1 MAKYEIK
8 DGVGIIPEGTTMIE
22 ECAFESCSE
31 LTSIEIPSSVTEM
44 DWGVFMGCT
53 GLKSVVMPSSIR
65 TIPPGTFEGC
75 TELTNIEIPPYVTT
89 IEGAAF
95 KGCTGLTSIK
105 IPTSVTKILFEAF
118 MDCSGLTS
126 VVIPSS
132 VTEIAQDAFIDCSGL
147 TELVFLGSVKDID
160 YSAFDY
166 CDNLAY
172 IRVPKNT
179 TNYYKNHLPNEL
191 HSFIVENASENKE
204 TQSKTKASYRFNG
217 EVYTKKNRFCQAV
230 VRYYADQH
238 PEARLEDLQK
248 VFYVSKKFP
257 MVASREQALA
267 IFDSDGTAG
276 GNFFLGEGDDI
287 DVRGGKA
294 FVWKYFPK
302 TYFEPFMKIVN
313 ELGYEFEV
321 VGEAQSEATPS
332 ETANTEK
339 NKKCIKITVSGP
351 RRGCFDYFYD
361 CSDDEYIEM
370 FDDDASSYEIRE
382 ALSENCSEPIA
393 GSLINFLGHDGE
405 VLVCVK
411 DEDDDVLYDGEVF
424 PVNNV
429 KWDPRQ
435 LDTTELPSDMK
446 EFLDEEIED
455 YSKYYSDDDIENY
468 INKHTDENGQV
479 DWSEFSNE
487 FDAVAP
493 GHIVDS
499 VTWNNIEK
507 AGKILM
513 FNDLSSVYSPDYW
526 AEIELDEDEEFDI
539 SKLELYITDHDVTE
553 CWDDCV
559 SSIFRYGNKFYHL
572 YGESWEVKDQ
582 DGKWYDRRD

>member
-65 TIPPGTFEGC
+65 TIPPDTFEGC

-105 IPTSVTKILFEAF
+105 IPTSVTKILIEAF
-118 MDCSGLTS
+118 NGCSGLTS

-160 YSAFDY
+160 YSAFDG

-179 TNYYKNHLPNEL
+179 TNYYKKHLPNEL
-191 HSFIVENASENKE
+191 HSFIVENASENKK
-204 TQSKTKASYRFNG
+204 TQSKNKASYRFNG

-267 IFDSDGTAG
+267 IFDSAGTAG
-276 GNFFLGEGDDI
+276 GNYFLGEGDDI

-294 FVWKYFPK
+294 FVWNYFPK

-424 PVNNV
+424 PVNYV

-553 CWDDCV
+553 CWEDCV

>member
-1 MAKYEIK
+1 MAK
-8 DGVGIIPEGTTMIE
+8 
-22 ECAFESCSE
+22 S
-31 LTSIEIPSSVTEM
+31 
-44 DWGVFMGCT
+44 
-53 GLKSVVMPSSIR
+53 
-65 TIPPGTFEGC
+65 
-75 TELTNIEIPPYVTT
+75 N
-89 IEGAAF
+89 
-95 KGCTGLTSIK
+95 
-105 IPTSVTKILFEAF
+105 
-118 MDCSGLTS
+118 
-126 VVIPSS
+126 
-132 VTEIAQDAFIDCSGL
+132 
-147 TELVFLGSVKDID
+147 
-160 YSAFDY
+160 
-166 CDNLAY
+166 
-172 IRVPKNT
+172 
-179 TNYYKNHLPNEL
+179 
-191 HSFIVENASENKE
+191 
-204 TQSKTKASYRFNG
+204 TKASY
-217 EVYTKKNRFCQAV
+217 RFCQAV

-267 IFDSDGTAG
+267 IFNSDGTAG
-276 GNFFLGEGDDI
+276 GNYFLGEGDDI

-294 FVWKYFPK
+294 FVWNYFPK

-370 FDDDASSYEIRE
+370 FDDDASPYEIRE

-411 DEDDDVLYDGEVF
+411 DEYDDVLYDGEVF
-424 PVNNV
+424 PVNYV

-446 EFLDEEIED
+446 ELLDEVIED
-455 YSKYYSDDDIENY
+455 CSKYYSDDDIENY

-487 FDAVAP
+487 FEAVAP

-553 CWDDCV
+553 CWEDCV